1 MSSDR
6 TRYLI
11 AGAAAAALCCATPAR
26 PQVQPPASVVPLHTV
41 LTTEERLAVERA
53 AVADARTR
61 AIIGEAQPRV
71 VTTVTHVD
79 KAEAEAFLEGR
90 STTPPTRHVTVIM
103 MNPQTRQAARVLVE
117 PSQRRVL
124 AVESIAAANVPFLR
138 DDADQALALAK
149 ADPNVRRAVGDT
161 LDRYEILE
169 SGSDARVPFAAQAL
183 PLHSTDPRDVCS
195 VDRCVD
201 LIFRTE
207 AGYLPLRAHVDLTRR
222 TVEVHS
228 EGGQHR

>member
-1 MSSDR
+1 MSSHSK
-6 TRYLI
+6 RYLI
-11 AGAAAAALCCATPAR
+11 AGVAALCCAMPAR
-26 PQVQPPASVVPLHTV
+26 PQVQPPASATSLPIV
-41 LTTEERLAVERA
+41 LTTEERLAVESA

-61 AIIGEAQPRV
+61 AIVGEAEPRV
-71 VTTVTHVD
+71 LTTVTKVD

-90 STTPPTRHVTVIM
+90 STTPPTRHVTVVI
-103 MNPQTRQAARVLVE
+103 MNPQTRQAARALVE
-117 PSQRRVL
+117 PSQKRVL

-138 DDADQALALAK
+138 SDADQALALAK

-161 LDRYEILE
+161 LERYEIHE
-169 SGSDARVPFAAQAL
+169 SGSDARVPFVAQAL